1 MKLMAAARPGSTRW
15 LIQHELRLAWRG
27 SDKRR
32 RVVVGAVLAALWLA
46 LHVGAYVLFRRW
58 SGATGTLPAWTAQ
71 ILGGATWLVIGVML
85 SGAVAGSVSALFDR
99 GDLDMLLSSP
109 LPARTVFM
117 ARGLGIAADAGK
129 TLLFLLSPV
138 VNVGVLFGYWN
149 LLAVYLT
156 LPSLALAVTALGMNL
171 CLVLVRL
178 VGARRTRSLGKI
190 LGTMVT
196 TATFLLFQLRQ
207 IFDATT
213 TEHLVAA
220 LTRWAAPGGPL
231 APDSLLWLPSQA
243 MGGAPLPVLVM
254 FVAGPGIFW
263 LTVRL
268 THHRFLAGTQE
279 SVTGSAVRTLATP
292 QSETICFKSALW
304 QAVLRK
310 EWRLIRREPVLIS
323 QTLMQLTF
331 VVVPVVY
338 SNVQQNADSATLMSL
353 LGPLT
358 VYLAASLA
366 GSLAWI
372 TIAAEDV
379 PELLHMAPV
388 SLSRLRWMKA
398 LAALLPTWVL
408 ALPAVAFITTINLPS
423 VPGLLLCL
431 VGGTVS
437 VVATHIWYPIQ
448 ATRADLA
455 RGKPGRGAVTPIAAF
470 VTLAWVISAFW
481 LAEARASALS
491 SLLAATLGSSAI
503 WMLGRA
509 RRADER
515 DRTVRSR

>member
-1 MKLMAAARPGSTRW
+1 MAAARPGSPRW

-27 SDKRR
+27 SDQRR

-46 LHVGAYVLFRRW
+46 LHAGAYVLFRRW
-58 SGATGTLPAWTAQ
+58 SGTTGTLPAWTAQ
-71 ILGGATWLVIGVML
+71 ILGGATWVVIGVML

-99 GDLDMLLSSP
+99 GDLDLLLSSP
-109 LPARTVFM
+109 LPARTVFT

-178 VGARRTRSLGKI
+178 LGARRTRSLGKI

-196 TATFLLFQLRQ
+196 TTTLLLFQLRQ
-207 IFDATT
+207 MFDPTT
-213 TEHLVAA
+213 TARLVAA

-243 MGGAPLPVLVM
+243 MGGAPLPVLAM
-254 FVAGPGIFW
+254 CVAGPGIFW
-263 LTVRL
+263 LTMRFA
-268 THHRFLAGTQE
+268 HHRFLAGTQE
-279 SVTGSAVRTLATP
+279 SVTGSAVRTLATA
-292 QSETICFKSALW
+292 QSVTTRFKSGRC

-323 QTLMQLTF
+323 QTLMQLT
-331 VVVPVVY
+331 VVGVPVVY
-338 SNVQQNADSATLMSL
+338 ATVIRHVDSAELTSL
-353 LGPLT
+353 LGPMT
-358 VYLAASLA
+358 VYVTASLT

-372 TIAAEDV
+372 TVAAEDV

-408 ALPAVAFITTINLPS
+408 ALPAVVFIATINLPS
-423 VPGLLLCL
+423 VPGLVLCL

-437 VVATHIWYPIQ
+437 EVATHIWYPIR

-455 RGKPGRGAVTPIAAF
+455 RGKPSRGALTPIAAF
-470 VTLAWVISAFW
+470 VTLAWVVSAVW
-481 LAEARASALS
+481 LAEARALALS
-491 SLLAATLGSSAI
+491 SLLAAALGSSTI
-503 WMLGRA
+503 WTLGRA
-509 RRADER
+509 RRTDQM
-515 DRTVRSR
+515 DRTARPR